1 MLSLPLAFILSQDQT
16 LHRIFLIIY
25 RRFARL
31 LPLCRK
37 RPRCALSYALINQG
51 LCCQSN
57 MSMNVSF
64 SFKIPLSVFQEAG
77 AKVEFFFRSR
87 KLFSKFFSEIFIS
100 LFSSRSACQS
110 LNELPLLRGA
120 KVMPFFISGKLS
132 VKKILNLYSLK
143 IRLQYVKNFAVI
155 AGAKVRTFFVSCKF
169 IFRNFTFLF
178 FSAFFQS
185 CL

>member
-1 MLSLPLAFILSQDQT
+1 
-16 LHRIFLIIY
+16 
-25 RRFARL
+25 
-31 LPLCRK
+31 
-37 RPRCALSYALINQG
+37 
-51 LCCQSN
+51 

-77 AKVEFFFRSR
+77 AKVEFFSKSR

-132 VKKILNLYSLK
+132 VKKILNLSSLK

-155 AGAKVRTFFVSCKF
+155 AGAKVRFFFACASFLTKF
-169 IFRNFTFLF
+169 F
-178 FSAFFQS
+178 
-185 CL
+185 